1 MAKRTLFADI
11 AGVFS
16 GNIVAMASTLLLS
29 ILLSRTLG
37 PSGYGVYSSLFA
49 VVSMVMG
56 IALMG
61 MGRSA
66 VFHLGRKIFDDN
78 LTVSSILVM
87 QLITGS
93 LSMLA
98 AGIAYYVMH
107 DQAFKWYWIVLILC
121 MLPFLI
127 GNYYQGGIFMGK
139 EQIQRANRLMWL
151 PTTINL
157 LLSAILVWGLKLGI
171 TGALVAVL
179 LSTLSVNLS
188 GIFDLVRQFRIRLA
202 LHKTILKS
210 LVKMGIVY
218 ALTTMLLQWN
228 YKVDVLIL
236 KKMVSL
242 SDVGFYSL
250 GVSITEQLWL
260 LPYAMGVV
268 LMSRTANATN
278 QDQILETTARLLRF
292 AFPLAILGG
301 LIMAALTP
309 FLLPLIFGSKFIPS
323 IQVVQAILP
332 GIVIFMVFRI
342 LESYFAGLGKP
353 WISMAFLLPSL
364 VVNIG
369 LNLWWIPKYGI
380 LGSAWA
386 TNISYLFAT
395 LLCVFTL
402 MRMTGLSL
410 SKLFLLKKEDITLIS
425 NHLRNWRSKKIGG
438 KSA

>member
-11 AGVFS
+11 AGVLS
-16 GNIVAMASTLLLS
+16 GNIVAMASALLLS

-37 PSGYGVYSSLFA
+37 PTGYGVYSSLFA

-66 VFHLGRKIFDDN
+66 VYHLGRKVFDESA
-78 LTVSSILVM
+78 TVSSILLM
-87 QLITGS
+87 QLFTGS

-98 AGIAYYVMH
+98 AGIAFWVI
-107 DQAFKWYWIVLILC
+107 DDNTFEWYWIVLVLC
-121 MLPFLI
+121 MLPFLV
-127 GNYYQGGIFMGK
+127 GNYYQGGVFMGK
-139 EQIQRANRLMWL
+139 EQIKRANRLMWL
-151 PTTINL
+151 PTSINL
-157 LLSAILVWGLKLGI
+157 CLSAILVWGFKLGI

-179 LSTLSVNLS
+179 VSTFSVNIY
-188 GIFDLVRQFRIRLA
+188 GILGLVRQFTIRLIF
-202 LHKTILKS
+202 HKNILRS

-228 YKVDVLIL
+228 YKVDVLLL
-236 KKMVSL
+236 KRMLPL
-242 SDVGFYSL
+242 SEVGFYSL

-278 QDQILETTARLLRF
+278 NEQILETTARLLRF
-292 AFPLAILGG
+292 AFPLALVGG
-301 LIMAALTP
+301 LLMALLTP
-309 FLLPLIFGSKFIPS
+309 FILPLIFGEKFIPS

-342 LESYFAGLGKP
+342 LESYFAGIGKP
-353 WISMAFLLPSL
+353 WISMGFLIPSL
-364 VVNIG
+364 LINVG
-369 LNLWWIPKYGI
+369 LNLWLIPLFGI

-386 TNISYLFAT
+386 TNASYLFAT
-395 LLCVFTL
+395 LLCVITFT
-402 MRMTGLSL
+402 RMSGLGLSE
-410 SKLFLLKKEDITLIS
+410 LFILKKDDIRLIT
-425 NHLRNWRSKKIGG
+425 NHLRNMQKKG
-438 KSA
+438 KST